1 VPDLHRSR
9 ALLAAAAV
17 AIAFG
22 LLTIVS
28 GARALFGGADMGDV
42 VPFILWFNFLAGFA
56 YVVAGIGLWRGTSWG
71 WWMSLGIAGATA
83 LVLLAFLAHVLL
95 GNPYELRTL
104 GAMVLRLGVWT
115 MITATA
121 QRAVLSDEC
130 ELVSVIRGAG
140 GLRPSRADAT
150 RRERRHD

>member
-28 GARALFGGADMGDV
+28 GARALFGGAEMGDV
-42 VPFILWFNFLAGFA
+42 VPFVLWFNFLAGFA
-56 YVVAGIGLWRGTSWG
+56 YVVAGVYLWCGVTWG
-71 WWMSLGIAGATA
+71 WWLAIGIAGATA

-104 GAMVLRLGVWT
+104 GAMLLRLGVWT

-121 QRAVLSDEC
+121 HRAVLSD
-130 ELVSVIRGAG
+130 
-140 GLRPSRADAT
+140 
-150 RRERRHD
+150 